1 LAIEYADCA
10 TILGN
15 EFTSVPFSYANKP
28 IHRIPIS
35 TPVLYPWPEE
45 KNFEA
50 CRNRYLS
57 FGKRR
62 SRSQGL
68 DLVLDA
74 FAEMPDCHL
83 TVCGP
88 INENGNFE
96 RAY

>member
-35 TPVLYPWPEE
+35 TPVLYPWPGE

-57 FGKRR
+57 FG
-62 SRSQGL
+62 SD
-68 DLVLDA
+68 DLVRKDWIW
-74 FAEMPDCHL
+74 FWMPLQKCR
-83 TVCGP
+83 TA
-88 INENGNFE
+88 I
-96 RAY
+96 